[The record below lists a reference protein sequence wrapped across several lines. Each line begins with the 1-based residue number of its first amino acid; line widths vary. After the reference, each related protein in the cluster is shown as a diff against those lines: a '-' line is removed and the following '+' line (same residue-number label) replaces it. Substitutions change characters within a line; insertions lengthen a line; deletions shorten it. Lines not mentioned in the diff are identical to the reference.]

1 MGRENC
7 GRKPKHWTLSDI
19 LDNTRKEDDCLIW
32 RGGTHAQ
39 GYGMMRYETE
49 MRTVHSVIAEI
60 KYGVKP
66 TKYTGTRVTRTCG
79 NLLCCNPDHIIIVD
93 AGSLQRGNA
102 ADRGRFTD
110 EEIIEIRRQYD
121 NEHYHG
127 LVGKL
132 AKDYD
137 VTVNHM
143 SSICTRRIYKKV
155 SKWK

>member
-7 GRKPKHWTLSDI
+7 GRKPKHWTLQDI

-102 ADRGRFTD
+102 ADRGRFSD

-155 SKWK
+155 SK

>member
-49 MRTVHSVIAEI
+49 MRTVHSVISEI

-155 SKWK
+155 SK

>member
-1 MGRENC
+1 MSKR
-7 GRKPKHWTLSDI
+7 GRKLKHWTLKDI
-19 LDNTRKEDDCLIW
+19 TDNTRKEDDCLIW
-32 RGGTHAQ
+32 RGGTHSQQ
-39 GYGMMRYETE
+39 GYAMMRYETE

-66 TKYTGTRVTRTCG
+66 TKYTGTRVTRTCD

-102 ADRGRFTD
+102 AERGRFTD

-132 AKDYD
+132 AKDNN
-137 VTVNHM
+137 VTANHM
-143 SSICTRRIYKKV
+143 SAICRRWIYKKAG
-155 SKWK
+155 K

>member
-1 MGRENC
+1 MSKR
-7 GRKPKHWTLSDI
+7 GRKLKHWTLKDI
-19 LDNTRKEDDCLIW
+19 TDNTRKEDDCLIW
-32 RGGTHAQ
+32 RGGTHSQQ
-39 GYGMMRYETE
+39 GYAMMRYETE

-66 TKYTGTRVTRTCG
+66 TKYTGTRVTRTCD

-155 SKWK
+155 SK

>member
-19 LDNTRKEDDCLIW
+19 LDNTRKENDCLIW

-66 TKYTGTRVTRTCG
+66 TKYTGTRVTRTCD

-155 SKWK
+155 SK

>member
-1 MGRENC
+1 MGKEKC
-7 GRKPKHWTLSDI
+7 GRRPKHWTLSDI
-19 LDNTRKEDDCLIW
+19 LANTRKENECLIW
-32 RGGTHAQ
+32 KGGTHSQ
-39 GYGMMRYETE
+39 GYGMMRYERT
-49 MRTVHSVIAEI
+49 MRTVHSVVAEI
-60 KYGVKP
+60 KYGTKP
-66 TKYTGTRVTRTCG
+66 TKYTGTRVTRTCD

-102 ADRGRFTD
+102 ADRGRFSD

-155 SKWK
+155 SK

>member
-155 SKWK
+155 SK

>member
-7 GRKPKHWTLSDI
+7 GRKPKHWTLQDI
-19 LDNTRKEDDCLIW
+19 LDNTRKENDCLIW

-39 GYGMMRYETE
+39 GYGMMRYEQS
-49 MRTVHSVIAEI
+49 MRTVHSVVAEI

-110 EEIIEIRRQYD
+110 EEILEIRRQYD
-121 NEHYHG
+121 EEHYHG

-155 SKWK
+155 SK

>member
-1 MGRENC
+1 MSKR
-7 GRKPKHWTLSDI
+7 GRKLKHWTLKDI
-19 LDNTRKEDDCLIW
+19 TDNTRKEDDCLIW
-32 RGGTHAQ
+32 RGGTHSQQ
-39 GYGMMRYETE
+39 GYAMMRYETE

-66 TKYTGTRVTRTCG
+66 TKYTGTRVTRTCD

-102 ADRGRFTD
+102 AERGRFSD

-155 SKWK
+155 SK

>member
-19 LDNTRKEDDCLIW
+19 LDNTRKENDCLIW

-155 SKWK
+155 SK

>member
-7 GRKPKHWTLSDI
+7 GRKPKHWTLQDI
-19 LDNTRKEDDCLIW
+19 LDNTRKENDCLIW

-39 GYGMMRYETE
+39 GYGMMRYEQS
-49 MRTVHSVIAEI
+49 MRTVHSVVAEI

-110 EEIIEIRRQYD
+110 EEIIEIRRIYD
-121 NEHYHG
+121 EEHYHG

-143 SSICTRRIYKKV
+143 SAICTRRIYKKV
-155 SKWK
+155 SK

>member
-102 ADRGRFTD
+102 ADRGRFSD

-155 SKWK
+155 SK